1 MRKSVIA
8 MCLLSGMLI
17 AVQPADAQVRDKVWN
32 GALIGG
38 AIGAG
43 AGIALAQ
50 VTRDSDLGFK
60 EYGYAALVFGGIG
73 AGVGIGIDA
82 LLLRNHPRQPE
93 KPPRVVIAPAVSRK
107 TRAVA
112 VKMRW

>member
-8 MCLLSGMLI
+8 LGLLCSMLI
-17 AVQPADAQVRDKVWN
+17 AVPPADAQVRDNVWN

-50 VTRDSDLGFK
+50 VTRDSELGAK

-82 LLLRNHPRQPE
+82 LLFRNQPRPPE
-93 KPPRVVIAPAVSRK
+93 KPPRVVIAPAVSGK
-107 TRAVA
+107 ARAVA
-112 VKMRW
+112 VRLRW